1 MRIRQWDDLRIF
13 LEVARHGRL
22 TGAARALGLDH
33 STVSRRLDGLESGLG
48 ARLVDRSPSGARLTE
63 AGRALLLHAE
73 RIEAETHAAD
83 SALGGVDTELT
94 GTVRVATPAAF
105 GTYLVAP
112 RIPLFMA
119 RHPRIELELAP
130 ETRAVSLSQRE
141 ADLAVTL
148 KRPPRGRLYARQL
161 AAFTVGFYA
170 APAYLE
176 QHGVPSSVA
185 ELSQHRLI
193 SYIDDL
199 IDWPEL
205 RYLDEVAPGVQAQ
218 FRCTSATVQLAAVQ
232 AGGGIGLLHTFA
244 ADGDPGLVRVLPDV
258 AVPRAYWLV
267 VHAELRR
274 LPRVRAVAEFLE
286 EAAHAAGYGAARN
299 AK

>member
-1 MRIRQWDDLRIF
+1 MRIRHWDDLRIF

-33 STVSRRLDGLESGLG
+33 STVSRRIDGLEQGLG

-73 RIEAETHAAD
+73 RIEAETQAAD
-83 SALGGVDTELT
+83 SALGGVDNALT

-105 GTYLVAP
+105 GTYLLAP
-112 RIPLFMA
+112 RIGAFMA

-130 ETRAVSLSQRE
+130 ESRTVSLSQRE

-148 KRPPRGRLYARQL
+148 KRPPRGRLYARMLGQ
-161 AAFTVGFYA
+161 FTVGFYA
-170 APAYLE
+170 SPGYLAE
-176 QHGVPSSVA
+176 HGQPETIA
-185 ELSQHRLI
+185 DLAAHRLI

-199 IDWPEL
+199 IDFPEL
-205 RYLDEVAPGVQAQ
+205 RYLDEVAPGLVGQ
-218 FRCTSATVQLAAVQ
+218 FRCTSATVQLAAVR
-232 AGGGIGLLHTFA
+232 AGGGIGLLHEFA
-244 ADGDPGLVRVLPDV
+244 ARDDSQLVRILP
-258 AVPRAYWLV
+258 AIAPQRAYWLV

-274 LPRVRAVAEFLE
+274 LPRVRAVADFLD
-286 EAAHAAGYGAARN
+286 EAVRGAGLRT
-299 AK
+299 K

>member
-1 MRIRQWDDLRIF
+1 MRIRHWDDLRIF

-22 TGAARALGLDH
+22 TAAARALGLDH
-33 STVSRRLDGLESGLG
+33 STVSRRLDQLESGLG

-63 AGRALLLHAE
+63 AGRALVLHAE
-73 RIEAETHAAD
+73 RIEAETNAAD

-112 RIPLFMA
+112 RIGQFMT
-119 RHPRIELELAP
+119 RHPRIVLELAP

-148 KRPPRGRLYARQL
+148 KRPPRGRLYARL
-161 AAFTVGFYA
+161 LGDFTVGFYA
-170 APAYLE
+170 APAYLAE
-176 QHGVPSSVA
+176 HGTPASVA
-185 ELSQHRLI
+185 DLAAHRLV

-205 RYLDEVAPGVQAQ
+205 RYLDEVAPGLQGQ

-244 ADGDPGLVRVLPDV
+244 ADADPGLVRVLPEIV
-258 AVPRAYWLV
+258 VPRAYWLV

-274 LPRVRAVAEFLE
+274 LPRVRAVADFLE
-286 EAAHAAGYGAARN
+286 QVATEAGLRT
-299 AK
+299 K